1 MFNYFYIILKISH
14 HYLLICFRFTFTDH
28 LRNDLEIGPVFQPK
42 FLKEVLKLQQRI
54 EGLKFEFEEE
64 SGMVNTFNLSEVII
78 FHDYSKILTK
88 YFIINLNEK
97 KYTKLCRLAF
107 PT

>member
-1 MFNYFYIILKISH
+1 M
-14 HYLLICFRFTFTDH
+14 
-28 LRNDLEIGPVFQPK
+28 RNDLEIGPVFQPK